1 MRKDDLG
8 HPYDGPAVAARVVS
22 LVPSITEALAGDRPS
37 ALVGATD
44 WCTHPAD
51 LSVVRVRGTKNPD
64 LAAIRSLTPDVVVAN
79 REENRELDVRRLR
92 ESGVRV
98 WVTDVETVT
107 GAVSSLERLYDD
119 ALGWPRPSWLAE
131 ARSLWD
137 VPLPP
142 VDGRVVVP
150 VWRDPWMVVGS
161 RTYAGDLLRRLGW
174 DNAYGSS
181 AERYPKVELSDLDR
195 PDVDLV
201 LLPDEPYV
209 FTDTDGPEA
218 FSVAPTKLVSGRL
231 LTWYGPAM
239 VEAHRALL
247 R

>member
-119 ALGWPRPSWLAE
+119 AL
-131 ARSLWD
+131 
-137 VPLPP
+137 
-142 VDGRVVVP
+142 
-150 VWRDPWMVVGS
+150 
-161 RTYAGDLLRRLGW
+161 
-174 DNAYGSS
+174 
-181 AERYPKVELSDLDR
+181 
-195 PDVDLV
+195 
-201 LLPDEPYV
+201 
-209 FTDTDGPEA
+209 
-218 FSVAPTKLVSGRL
+218 
-231 LTWYGPAM
+231 
-239 VEAHRALL
+239 
-247 R
+247 